1 MMIIDSIIRAL
12 QLWIIALPF
21 TIVGISLAS
30 IAIEYRIFNRLSPI
44 LKPILQ
50 RAHFSS
56 GSGIAF
62 ITAFGS
68 PIAAAAMLAELY
80 TEKKIDQKEV
90 LLATVAT
97 WFPQTIYESI
107 AHMSPIIPLLGIVG
121 IAYIF
126 LFVSNG
132 LIVAI
137 LMFIIGGIFLTE
149 KNYEFVNNNEKI
161 VFKTAIKKSTKSSI
175 SLLRRVMI
183 IGLPI
188 SIVAIIIIDMGIFD
202 TLTIY
207 LSWLHLPPEALAIIP
222 LQIANSMAAYVTLAD
237 LMRTGTLDFK
247 SALLTLLVA
256 NFFSSLRYL
265 FGHRLPY
272 YFGIF
277 GSMIGMKITWVIATL
292 RLGLNCLTIFVL
304 ILFL

>member
-1 MMIIDSIIRAL
+1 MIIDSIIRAL
-12 QLWIIALPF
+12 ELWIIALPF

-30 IAIEYRIFNRLSPI
+30 IAIEYRIFNRLSPL

-56 GSGIAF
+56 GSGLAF

-68 PIAAAAMLAELY
+68 PIASAAMVAELY
-80 TEKKIDQKEV
+80 TKKKIDQNEA

-97 WFPQTIYESI
+97 WFPQTIYETV

-121 IAYIF
+121 ITYIC

-132 LIVAI
+132 IIVAI
-137 LMFIIGGIFLTE
+137 LMFIIGRILLTE

-161 VFKTAIKKSTKSSI
+161 IFKTAIKNSAKSSI
-175 SLLRRVMI
+175 SLLKRLMI
-183 IGLPI
+183 IGLPV
-188 SIVAIIIIDMGIFD
+188 SIVAIILIDLGIFD
-202 TLTIY
+202 ALPIY
-207 LSWLHLPPEALAIIP
+207 LGWLPLPPEALAIIP
-222 LQIANSMAAYVTLAD
+222 LQIANSMAAYITLAD

-247 SALLTLLVA
+247 STLLTLLVA
-256 NFFSSLRYL
+256 NVFTSLRYL

-277 GSMIGMKITWVIATL
+277 GTVVGMKITSVVATL
-292 RLGLNCLTIFVL
+292 RLGLTGLMIFAV

>member
-1 MMIIDSIIRAL
+1 MIIYSIIRAL
-12 QLWIIALPF
+12 ELWIIALPF
-21 TIVGISLAS
+21 TIVGILLAS
-30 IAIEYRIFNRLSPI
+30 IAIEYRIFNRLSPL

-56 GSGIAF
+56 GSGLAF

-68 PIAAAAMLAELY
+68 PIAATAMVAELY
-80 TEKKIDQKEV
+80 TEKKIDQNEV

-97 WFPQTIYESI
+97 WFPQTIYETV
-107 AHMSPIIPLLGIVG
+107 AHLSPIIPLLGIVG
-121 IAYIF
+121 IIYIC

-132 LIVAI
+132 IIVAI
-137 LMFIIGGIFLTE
+137 LMFIIGGKLLTE

-161 VFKTAIKKSTKSSI
+161 IFKTAIKNSAKSSI
-175 SLLRRVMI
+175 SLLKRLMI

-188 SIVAIIIIDMGIFD
+188 SIVAITLIDLGIFD
-202 TLTIY
+202 ALPIY
-207 LSWLHLPPEALAIIP
+207 LGWLPLPPEALAIIP

-237 LMRTGTLDFK
+237 LMRTGTLNFK
-247 SALLTLLVA
+247 STLLTLLVA
-256 NFFSSLRYL
+256 NVFTSLRYL

-277 GSMIGMKITWVIATL
+277 GTVVGMKIISVIATL
-292 RLGLNCLTIFVL
+292 RLGLTGLMIFTV
-304 ILFL
+304 IFFL